1 MADIEKKWYVLRAIT
16 GKENKVKE
24 YIELEMKA
32 QHYEKYVSQIF
43 IPTRKKEIIS
53 GTKSGTKRTIKDVSI
68 IPGYVLVEAALVGE
82 VAHMLRQTPNVLGF
96 LGGMDNPTPL
106 RPSEINRMLGVDVE
120 EQGNQ
125 METEIEMNYMEGESV
140 KVVDGPF
147 GGFVGTIEEV
157 NNDKQKLKVS
167 VKIFGRATSLEMS
180 FRQVTRE

>member
-43 IPTRKKEIIS
+43 IPTRKKEVI
-53 GTKSGTKRTIKDVSI
+53 SGTKRTVKDVSI

-96 LGGMDNPTPL
+96 LGGMDKPTPL
-106 RPSEINRMLGVDVE
+106 RPAEINRMLGVNVE
-120 EQGNQ
+120 EQQ
-125 METEIEMNYMEGESV
+125 AQETEIIADYAEGDAI
-140 KVVDGPF
+140 KVTDGPF
-147 GGFVGTIEEV
+147 SGFNGTVEEV
-157 NNDKQKLKVS
+157 NRDKQKLKVS
-167 VKIFGRATSLEMS
+167 VRIFGRATSLELG
-180 FRQVTRE
+180 FRQVIRE